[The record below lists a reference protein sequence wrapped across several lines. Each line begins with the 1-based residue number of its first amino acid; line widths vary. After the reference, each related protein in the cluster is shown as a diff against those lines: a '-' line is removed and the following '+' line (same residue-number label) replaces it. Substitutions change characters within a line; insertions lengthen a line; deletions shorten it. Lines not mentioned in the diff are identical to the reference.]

1 MFDSLY
7 FKKKTKENDKMLN
20 MFILGAR
27 FTDVCYIMICTLL
40 KLKKKKIQAWAWVV
54 MPPCGHTVIVLNLK
68 IQKFCECAPNVILS
82 IIN

>member
-7 FKKKTKENDKMLN
+7 FKKKKTKENDKMLN

-40 KLKKKKIQAWAWVV
+40 KFKKKKNSSLGLGGDATLW
-54 MPPCGHTVIVLNLK
+54 PHCYCLELKNSEVL
-68 IQKFCECAPNVILS
+68 
-82 IIN
+82 